1 MKKIF
6 NEKNIMF
13 ILILLNTFIAV
24 NTLMDYK
31 TERLIDADSD
41 ILEVYIYKK

>member
-13 ILILLNTFIAV
+13 ILILLNIFVSV
-24 NTLMDYK
+24 NNLMDYK
-31 TERLIDADSD
+31 TERLIDTNSRV
-41 ILEVYIYKK
+41 LEVYIYKK